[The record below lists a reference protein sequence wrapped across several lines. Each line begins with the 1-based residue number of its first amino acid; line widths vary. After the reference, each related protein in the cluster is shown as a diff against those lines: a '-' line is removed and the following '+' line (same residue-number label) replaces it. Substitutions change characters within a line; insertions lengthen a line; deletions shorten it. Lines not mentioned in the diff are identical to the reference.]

1 MFFLFGWGRRTRK
14 DFGPALPLK
23 CGNCNN
29 SGFHRLLHVRTWFT
43 LFFAPVIP
51 YESHH
56 YLLCDVCSRGF
67 ELHGPQI
74 AKAKQMSQATAA
86 YLSKQTTE
94 EQYRMALNETRLL
107 ERQ

>member
-1 MFFLFGWGRRTRK
+1 
-14 DFGPALPLK
+14 
-23 CGNCNN
+23 
-29 SGFHRLLHVRTWFT
+29 
-43 LFFAPVIP
+43 VIP

-74 AKAKQMSQATAA
+74 AKAKQMSHATAA